1 MGRRKKYNQRKVLES
16 SLERDGGDNNIIF
29 WCIFL
34 ASTELVLL
42 FLNLVE
48 LSVCVGLVLA
58 NQFT

>member
-1 MGRRKKYNQRKVLES
+1 MGRRKKYSQRKVLES
-16 SLERDGGDNNIIF
+16 NLERGGGDNNIIF

-34 ASTELVLL
+34 ASTESVLL

-48 LSVCVGLVLA
+48 LSVCVCLILA